1 MTRTLWF
8 CAAILL
14 CGCNPQPGH
23 AAASSAPSPSSV
35 PALQITGHGA
45 GGKPVLFEGQSGNRK
60 LYRLVAHSYVSH
72 SAQNIQATFA
82 EPTVTFYDKDGT
94 KMTAQAPSAR
104 LQAGRQVILTGGVHA
119 KTSTGLD
126 LHCDQLTYD
135 QRSGMLHGQGHVRI
149 TGVQGGQQQ
158 VLTGNTFT
166 SDVKLT
172 QMVMK

>member
-1 MTRTLWF
+1 MNRALLL
-8 CAAILL
+8 CAAVFV
-14 CGCNPQPGH
+14 CGCNPQPGR
-23 AAASSAPSPSSV
+23 AQASTAPSPTTV
-35 PALQITGHGA
+35 PALQITGRGA
-45 GGKPVLFEGQSGNRK
+45 GGKPVSFEGQSGNRK

-72 SAQNIQATFA
+72 STQNVQATFR

-104 LQAGRQVILTGGVHA
+104 LQAGTQVILSGGVHA
-119 KTSTGLD
+119 TTTTGLD

-135 QRSGMLHGQGHVRI
+135 QRSGTLHGQGHVRI
-149 TGVQGGQQQ
+149 TGKQGGQQQ